1 MNRKFVIA
9 SATVLAMFAGLAL
22 AEDKPSGMKKDDE
35 MGKVPEKGKEA
46 GKEIK
51 EAKAK
56 LGVSKSEMETI
67 ATGWSARKDLM
78 NKGVANDQK
87 DRIGTIEDVIITPE
101 EGKPYAV
108 IGVGGFL
115 GIDRHDVVIPINQLK
130 MHEGSLMLPGATKDA
145 LKALPKFEYPQKR
158 ASR

>member
-35 MGKVPEKGKEA
+35 MGKVPEKEA

-67 ATGWSARKDLM
+67 ATGWSARKELM

-130 MHEGSLMLPGATKDA
+130 MKDGSLMLPGATKDA